1 MSETSTENKD
11 WDEYFV
17 ADSAAVVHTGTVGL
31 LVMLVGAASTL
42 NGSAWGK
49 FAFFGG
55 LALTIFMLFRWFADQ
70 IRESHGGLL
79 SAQVDKTYRWGM
91 GWFIF
96 SEVMFFAAFFGTLWY
111 ARVLVAPWLAGE
123 GAGFNTHEF
132 LFPLYEMAWP
142 TQGPEH
148 WGGDFKLVAWD
159 GLPLL
164 NTILLVTSGI
174 TLTIAHHAL
183 LHGERAKLNIFMVLT
198 VILGSVFLGCQGLEY
213 VHAYHDNLTLESG
226 IYGTTFFMLTG
237 FHGLHVA
244 LGTIMLIV
252 MTIRSMMGHFTP
264 ENHFAFESA
273 AWYWHFVDVVWF
285 GLFIFVYIL

>member
-1 MSETSTENKD
+1 MSEASTENKD
-11 WDEYFV
+11 WDEYYV
-17 ADSAAVVHTGTVGL
+17 ADSAGVVHTGTLGL
-31 LVMLVGAASTL
+31 FVMLVGAASTL

-55 LALTIFMLFRWFADQ
+55 LALTIFMLFRWFAVQ
-70 IRESHGGLL
+70 IHESHGGLL
-79 SAQVDKTYRWGM
+79 NAQVDKTYRWGM

-111 ARVLVAPWLAGE
+111 ARVLVAPWLSGE
-123 GAGFNTHEF
+123 GAGISTHEF
-132 LFPLYEMAWP
+132 LHPLYEMAWP

-164 NTILLVTSGI
+164 NTILLVSSGI

-183 LHGERAKLNIFMVLT
+183 LHGERAKLNIFMVIT
-198 VILGSVFLGCQGLEY
+198 VLLGSIFLGCQGLEY

-226 IYGTTFFMLTG
+226 IYGTTFYMLTG
-237 FHGLHVA
+237 FHGLHVL

-252 MTIRSMMGHFTP
+252 MTIRSMLGHFTP